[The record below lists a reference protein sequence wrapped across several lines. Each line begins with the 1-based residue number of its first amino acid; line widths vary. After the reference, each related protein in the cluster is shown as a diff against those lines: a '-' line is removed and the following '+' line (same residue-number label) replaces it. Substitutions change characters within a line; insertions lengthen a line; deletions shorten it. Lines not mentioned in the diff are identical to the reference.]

1 MPNVMDASVVKKVFV
16 AWNLRYGT
24 YVHLVPDERPL
35 IVAQAPAD
43 RTSEW
48 LMTTGLILW
57 DNKTGSL
64 VK

>member
-24 YVHLVPDERPL
+24 YVHLVPDEKPL
-35 IVAQAPAD
+35 IIAQAPAD

-48 LMTTGLILW
+48 LMTTDLIL
-57 DNKTGSL
+57 
-64 VK
+64 